1 MNVTKLFDF
10 ENPQVDQSELEETLT
25 TKLKEYKV
33 IGLSANQEGYDVRVF
48 AMNSEDKGVVFF
60 YNPEIRQASREM
72 TTMKEGDARYPDVF
86 ITLKR
91 PKSVEIEYQDTKG
104 EKQSL
109 WLEGV
114 AARCA
119 LHEIDSLNNVEF
131 IDRASKL
138 KLERALTKKRKVAKR
153 KAKLNAILGMQ

>member
-1 MNVTKLFDF
+1 MTKLFDF
-10 ENPQVDQSELEETLT
+10 ENPQVDQSELEETLR
-25 TKLKEYKV
+25 TKIQEYKV

-48 AMNSEDKGVVFF
+48 AMNSEDKGIVFF
-60 YNPEIRQASREM
+60 YNPEIRQSSRTT

-91 PKSVEIEYQDTKG
+91 PKSIEVEYYNSQG
-104 EKQSL
+104 EKQTL

-119 LHEIDSLNNVEF
+119 LHEIDSLNNIEF

-138 KLERALTKKRKVAKR
+138 KLERALKKKRKDEKR
-153 KAKLNAILGMQ
+153 KARINALMGM

>member
-1 MNVTKLFDF
+1 MTELFDF
-10 ENPQVDQSELEETLT
+10 ENPQVNQSEMEETLR
-25 TKLKEYKV
+25 TKIQKYKV

-48 AMNSEDKGVVFF
+48 AMNSEDKGIVFF
-60 YNPEIRQASREM
+60 YNPEIRQASQAM

-86 ITLKR
+86 IALKR
-91 PKSVEIEYQDTKG
+91 PKSVELEYQDSKG
-104 EKQSL
+104 VKNTL

-119 LHEIDSLNNVEF
+119 LHEIDSLNGVEF

-138 KLERALTKKRKVAKR
+138 KLERALTKKRKTAKR
-153 KAKLNAILGMQ
+153 NAKLNALMGL